1 MLPSLHV
8 RTSVV
13 SSSTAKIYRQGL
25 QRSWCRSGPSP
36 TRGSIPSSS
45 SPPPGSLPTWPQ
57 AQIWLCCSCSS
68 LSVCLFISLV
78 LLPSL
83 SFSTAVEEESMLF
96 LFLLPVIRRQCSA
109 LFVWSCSTLLVWS
122 ASGANANCSLMLS
135 CTTLLCLHLF
145 PISLP

>member
-36 TRGSIPSSS
+36 TRGSSPSSS

-68 LSVCLFISLV
+68 LS
-78 LLPSL
+78 L
-83 SFSTAVEEESMLF
+83 SVSLF
-96 LFLLPVIRRQCSA
+96 LNAKEIKEKLAMRTTNGDAIWGPYVPLPYIR
-109 LFVWSCSTLLVWS
+109 LST
-122 ASGANANCSLMLS
+122 
-135 CTTLLCLHLF
+135 
-145 PISLP
+145 